1 MQLWC
6 LVLLLSKAGLACVP
20 HLSRLGTR
28 GRGCLELGGG
38 AGFQFQLYCLLP
50 GRPWPSGTEESA
62 LKGDGPPAR
71 PQPPWK
77 ARAPAKAMLSPT
89 WTQVSRLSS
98 GGRMPGTWPQRPVSL
113 WAGPGS
119 DQPSR
124 PLSLGLP
131 LTWPSLALSRWG
143 PQEHLM
149 GGKRQGHHLS
159 GLSFLPRPSCYFFLW
174 LRPDSSPVS
183 APNTSASLS
192 SPILELLNDSLR
204 AGLPTSATVLGRKQL
219 PFSFLFPS

>member
-1 MQLWC
+1 
-6 LVLLLSKAGLACVP
+6 
-20 HLSRLGTR
+20 
-28 GRGCLELGGG
+28 
-38 AGFQFQLYCLLP
+38 
-50 GRPWPSGTEESA
+50 
-62 LKGDGPPAR
+62 
-71 PQPPWK
+71 
-77 ARAPAKAMLSPT
+77 
-89 WTQVSRLSS
+89 
-98 GGRMPGTWPQRPVSL
+98 
-113 WAGPGS
+113 
-119 DQPSR
+119 
-124 PLSLGLP
+124 
-131 LTWPSLALSRWG
+131 
-143 PQEHLM
+143 M